1 MCCMLTIK
9 LCICSKHAML
19 CCAVNVGGEILLKDR
34 HSHLNVAVT
43 GDHVL
48 FAFVVFLNLIA

>member
-1 MCCMLTIK
+1 MLTIK

-34 HSHLNVAVT
+34 QSHLNVAVT

-48 FAFVVFLNLIA
+48 FAFVVF